1 MIIRKARLKDSKKI
15 AKLNE
20 KYFHE
25 KGRNWDKLIS
35 SKNSEMF
42 VLEDNKEIIGFT
54 GLEYFD
60 WNNTIQIIDIFVHSE
75 YRKKGLG
82 SKLVKYLLNRAKKT
96 KYRCVIAEAPPL
108 NPVIRLYLKKGF
120 RKCGYNDRYYSNKN
134 REIAVFLSYDL
145 K

>member
-1 MIIRKARLKDSKKI
+1 MRIRRAKLKDASKI

-25 KGRNWDKLIS
+25 NRRNWNSLIS

-42 VLEDNKEIIGFT
+42 VLEENKEIIGFT

-60 WNNTIQIIDIFVHSE
+60 WNNTIKIIDIFVHPE

-96 KYRCVIAEAPPL
+96 KCRCIIAEAPSF
-108 NPVIRLYLKKGF
+108 NPILQLYLKMGF

-134 REIAVFLSYDL
+134 EEIAIFLSYDL